1 MSNRSTGKEIGFEY
15 VIDGNELSIVPDS
28 LLEIGQY
35 EIRIPSYAVTNSVG
49 EPNGDILYQF
59 SVTSTGKEEYAYLDS
74 YFRLMDNGN
83 LYVWHKD
90 FPNLNTSD
98 ESIGEHLVLEDVKSL
113 FTPYHMF
120 YRSGIIVQQYYY
132 IDDGNTLWGGMVG
145 YIGKPYWKWNDER
158 CSATGYDIGKCER
171 F

>member
-1 MSNRSTGKEIGFEY
+1 M
-15 VIDGNELSIVPDS
+15 IDGNELSIVPDS

-98 ESIGEHLVLEDVKSL
+98 ESIGEHLVLEDVKSSCL
-113 FTPYHMF
+113 PRITCFTGP
-120 YRSGIIVQQYYY
+120 GIIRPSN
-132 IDDGNTLWGGMVG
+132 IIILMMEIHFGGGDGWIHRKTLLEM
-145 YIGKPYWKWNDER
+145 ER
-158 CSATGYDIGKCER
+158 RKMFR
-171 F
+171 NRL